1 MSGTID
7 QMAQAE
13 EIRALREEN
22 ARLRSKDAKAHRGE
36 ILAMRQ
42 ERLNRIKR
50 IAVWVGTATY
60 LIIFVSATYYGAG
73 RIGYDFGRK
82 DGEEAVKSMAKTDK
96 AAKKIAAEACD
107 QACHSMLKQGEI
119 FSRGFAEDR
128 MCFCYHGKGMDAL
141 TGEVVPDKVYQ
152 VAVAVQRD
160 LARLKGENP

>member
-13 EIRALREEN
+13 EIRELREEN

-36 ILAMRQ
+36 ILAMRH
-42 ERLNRIKR
+42 ERLNKIKR
-50 IAVWVGTATY
+50 VAARAGIFLYLAV
-60 LIIFVSATYYGAG
+60 FVSATYYGAG

-82 DGEEAVKSMAKTDK
+82 DTEAAMKSMTRSEK
-96 AAKKIAAEACD
+96 AARKIAAEACD
-107 QACHSMLKQGEI
+107 QACRSMLKQGEI

-141 TGEVVPDKVYQ
+141 TGDVVPDKVYQ